1 MVGKIRDFEVIF
13 DKINAIYYPGETLIG
28 KIYFRIRERIKLSS
42 IKFRINGYARCNWTE
57 RDDTPQATGVGNY
70 AFTNSEQY
78 LDYEKII
85 FMKQTEDDLYLDF
98 GEYIYPFSFDLPVN
112 IPASFEHSFGF
123 VRYSVNAVIDMSWL
137 VAEF

>member
-1 MVGKIRDFEVIF
+1 MFVW
-13 DKINAIYYPGETLIG
+13 L
-28 KIYFRIRERIKLSS
+28 FR
-42 IKFRINGYARCNWTE
+42 TE
-57 RDDTPQATGVGNY
+57 KDDTQTDGVGNY

-85 FMKQTEDDLYLDF
+85 FMKQTDDDLYLDF

-123 VRYSVNAVIDMSWL
+123 VRYSVNAVIDMSW
-137 VAEF
+137 